1 MRSNN
6 SFLTLIASFCL
17 SAIAYNVAQADEIP
31 VQHLEFEPH
40 VIQPRIEIYEFEEDY
55 LIQPRVATY
64 VFDDYVIQSSTLVI
78 EMDEVII
85 ISQADEA
92 DDGDG
97 ANIDWMNDNWCL
109 IHPDD
114 EICQDLEDEDEDE
127 VEGC

>member
-17 SAIAYNVAQADEIP
+17 SAVAYNVARPVEVP
-31 VQHLEFEPH
+31 VQHLEFED
-40 VIQPRIEIYEFEEDY
+40 YE
-55 LIQPRVATY
+55 IQPRVETY
-64 VFDDYVIQSSTLVI
+64 EFDDYVIQPSALI
-78 EMDEVII
+78 IDMDEVII
-85 ISQADEA
+85 IAQEDES

-97 ANIDWMNDNWCL
+97 ANIDMMNANWCL

-114 EICQDLEDEDEDE
+114 VICQDAAEEDE